1 MTLDLD
7 QLRTKIRENHEFIA
21 IHYGSQS
28 FFEANTEPIAVSGVA
43 IHEIATSTTISFSRQ
58 DAPPTERAD
67 NEPETYVLRHFYD
80 YLAAHPDATVI
91 HWNMNRA
98 EYGFEALGKRWRF
111 LTGTEAPMAPHNS
124 IDVDDLMKS
133 VFGTDYAPHSR
144 MESMANL
151 NSMDTRSFKKGFE
164 EAVLFNSG
172 EWQTISRS
180 TASKARIIGD
190 LFSRLVAGDLRTA
203 NSAGR
208 VEFSG
213 ARLDAVTVVLHLGE
227 KYSDVLQQLSNRG
240 RERAALVANDEY
252 DDQYVIHALL
262 SIFFSDIRPE
272 EYTPSYAGGSS
283 RIDFLL
289 PEHGLALELKHT
301 RSSLT
306 SAEVGAQLLVD
317 AARYRSNPN
326 VTHLVALVIDLDRR
340 LENPR
345 GLERDLIRDN
355 SDQDL
360 AVTVRIIDR

>member
-1 MTLDLD
+1 MTLELN
-7 QLRTKIRENHEFIA
+7 QLRAKVRENHEFIA

-58 DAPPTERAD
+58 DAPPNERD
-67 NEPETYVLRHFYD
+67 GNEPETYVLRKLYD
-80 YLAAHPDATVI
+80 YLAGHPDATVI

-98 EYGFEALGKRWRF
+98 EYGFDALGKRWRF
-111 LTGTEAPMAPHNS
+111 LTGEEAPMAPHNS

-151 NSMDTRSFKKGFE
+151 NSMDTRSFKKGSE
-164 EAVLFNSG
+164 EAALFNG
-172 EWQTISRS
+172 EEWQTISRS

-190 LFSRLVAGDLRTA
+190 LFAKLVAGDLRTA

-227 KYSDVLQQLSNRG
+227 KYSNVLRQLSSRG
-240 RERAALVANDEY
+240 RSREALVPIDEY
-252 DDQYVIHALL
+252 DDQYLIHALL

-272 EYTPSYAGGSS
+272 EHTPSYAGGSS

-301 RSSLT
+301 RGSLT
-306 SAEVGAQLLVD
+306 SADIGAELLVD
-317 AARYRSNPN
+317 AARYRSNPS
-326 VTHLVALVIDLDRR
+326 VTHLVALVVDLDRK
-340 LENPR
+340 LANPL
-345 GLERDLIRDN
+345 GLERDLTRTS